1 MKPRASI
8 GLLVG
13 VATLLVA
20 LVALTVDHAVRRSEG
35 AAAIA
40 QRLRLASDA
49 LAPDAAT
56 LFALA
61 PEQAYATIRRW
72 SALSGFRVTLI
83 DANGDVHADSW
94 AFFGPLP
101 RLENHGRRPEVT
113 TARIAGVGVGRRRSA
128 TTGRVTTYLAHLVGP
143 PGHPLGFLR
152 LAQEDPADES
162 PWAGT
167 LAAFAA
173 ALVAGA
179 VASRWER
186 RRHDAVARHL
196 AAWTD
201 LPADAGLEAIAGDV
215 DRRFRALREGLTRE
229 VEATRAAL
237 DQVAE
242 GIVLLDREGVVR
254 YANSA
259 ASTLLGGTPA
269 TGHALVEAVRIPE
282 VLSVVHEVLA
292 GGGTRHTSATGAD
305 GLELAV
311 RAAALSHPVLAAA
324 VVLTDVRGERQLER
338 ARRALVADLAH
349 ELRTPLTVLT
359 GLTEELSETGAN
371 AELAA
376 TLGRQVHK
384 LRAFAQDLEELA
396 RIESGQVRL
405 DLAETDAAAVV
416 RQVLAELGAGAR
428 EAGVALRQDGGPAMV
443 RTDPVRLA
451 QVLANLVDNGIRYNR
466 TGGCVTVT
474 TGNDERGVRI
484 EVADDGLGIPAAEIP
499 LVFQRFYRVRR
510 QAERTGGN
518 GLGLAIVKHL
528 AHALGGTVTLASR
541 EGAGTTVTVVLPAAG
556 PVA

>member
-1 MKPRASI
+1 MRARGAI

-13 VATLLVA
+13 AATLLAA
-20 LVALTVDHAVRRSEG
+20 LVALGVDHAVRRSE
-35 AAAIA
+35 AAAA
-40 QRLRLASDA
+40 VAERLHLASDA
-49 LAPDAAT
+49 LAPDAAA
-56 LFALA
+56 LFAMP
-61 PEQAYATIRRW
+61 PEQADATIRRW

-83 DANGDVHADSW
+83 DAEGGVHADSW

-101 RLENHGRRPEVT
+101 RLENHGARPEVNV
-113 TARIAGVGVGRRRSA
+113 ARRVGVGISRRRSA
-128 TTGRVTTYLAHLVGP
+128 TTGRVTTYLARLVGP
-143 PGHPLGFLR
+143 PERPLGFLR

-162 PWAGT
+162 PWAGA
-167 LAAFAA
+167 LAAVGA
-173 ALVAGA
+173 ALGAGA

-186 RRHDAVARHL
+186 RRHAEVARQL
-196 AAWTD
+196 APWSD
-201 LPADAGLEAIAGDV
+201 LPGDAGLETIAADA
-215 DRRFRALREGLTRE
+215 DRRFRSLREGLTRE

-237 DQVAE
+237 EQVAE
-242 GIVLLDREGVVR
+242 GIVLLDRGGGVR

-259 ASTLLGGTPA
+259 AAALLGGTPVA
-269 TGHALVEAVRIPE
+269 GHALVEAVRIPE
-282 VLSVVHEVLA
+282 VLNVVQEVLA
-292 GGGTRHTSATGAD
+292 SGGTRHTSVTGAD

-359 GLTEELSETGAN
+359 GLTEELAEAGAN

-376 TLGRQVHK
+376 TLARQVQK

-405 DLAETDAAAVV
+405 EVVATDAAAVAG
-416 RQVLAELGAGAR
+416 QVLGELGAAAR
-428 EAGVALRQDGGPAMV
+428 AAGVALVQEGGASAV

-466 TGGCVTVT
+466 PGGRVMVT
-474 TGNDERGVRI
+474 TGCEERGVRI
-484 EVADDGLGIPAAEIP
+484 EVVDDGLGIPAAEIP

-510 QAERTGGN
+510 QAERMGGN

-528 AHALGGTVTLASR
+528 VQALGGTVTLASR
-541 EGAGTTVTVVLPAAG
+541 EGEGTTVTLVLPGDGSAA
-556 PVA
+556 